1 MQGGLRETVQ
11 KWTMSQVDRR
21 SSISLDIELTQIVQ
35 SRGMEIM
42 PKVTKCYDE
51 EPPIL
56 GREFLYAQ
64 VRQAVLNMVKYGGGY
79 PAREKPHTS
88 PARNFTVQF
97 ICGPLSGESGRHFDW
112 VPKPSPTWRDG
123 ISRGPYRVSTAW
135 A

>member
-21 SSISLDIELTQIVQ
+21 SSISLDIELTQTVL
-35 SRGMEIM
+35 SRWHRKM

-64 VRQAVLNMVKYGGGY
+64 VRQAVLDMVNYGGGY
-79 PAREKPHTS
+79 PAREKPHSQPSRTCTW
-88 PARNFTVQF
+88 AIIGGHLV
-97 ICGPLSGESGRHFDW
+97 GPGAAALAG
-112 VPKPSPTWRDG
+112 
-123 ISRGPYRVSTAW
+123 
-135 A
+135 